1 MSEPADVP
9 FTVRPAFLPTFRL
22 DGRVAVVTG
31 ASSGLGAYFA
41 QLLAAAG
48 ADVVI
53 GARRVTELAAVRDGV
68 LATGRRCV
76 ALATDVTETADCD
89 ALVAAAEELGGVH
102 VLVNN
107 AGTGYAARAERDDP
121 DRAAVLLDVN
131 LLGAYRMAMCAGR
144 VMIARGTGGS
154 IVNISSAL
162 GLGPGDVPQAAY
174 SASKAG
180 LLGLTRDL
188 ARQWSGRHGIRV
200 NALAPG
206 FFESELTAPLLSRDA
221 GLAAVVDRTPLGRVG
236 RLEEMAGPLLLLAS
250 DAGSYMTGV
259 TLCVDGGWTMH

>member
-1 MSEPADVP
+1 MNDPVPAW
-9 FTVRPAFLPTFRL
+9 RL

-31 ASSGLGAYFA
+31 ASAGLGAYFA
-41 QLLAAAG
+41 AVLAGAG

-53 GARRVTELAAVRDGV
+53 GARRGAELATVRERV
-68 LATGRRCV
+68 LAAGRRCV
-76 ALATDVTETADCD
+76 AVAADVTDADDCA

-121 DRAAVLLDVN
+121 DRAAALIEVN
-131 LLGAYRMAMCAGR
+131 LLGAYRMAAAAGR
-144 VMIARGTGGS
+144 AMIARGAGGS

-188 ARQWSGRHGIRV
+188 AQQWSGRHGIRV

-206 FFESELTAPLLSRDA
+206 FFDSDLTAPLLTRAD
-221 GLAAVVDRTPLGRVG
+221 GLAAVVARTPLGRVG
-236 RLEEMAGPLLLLAS
+236 RLEELAGPLLLLAS
-250 DAGSYMTGV
+250 DAGSYMTGT